1 MIIKI
6 FEREINKE
14 TDLVEET
21 FLKKLEKDKVQTKYH
36 ISGFIYKVIE
46 TKQELTY
53 LKVIVEKV

>member
-6 FEREINKE
+6 FERAINKE

-21 FLKKLEKDKVQTKYH
+21 FLKKLEKDNVQTKYH
-36 ISGFIYKVIE
+36 ISDFIYKVIE

-53 LKVIVEKV
+53 LKIIVEKV

>member
-1 MIIKI
+1 MTIKI
-6 FEREINKE
+6 FERAINKE

-21 FLKKLEKDKVQTKYH
+21 FLKKLEKDNVQTKYH